1 MNASARIHLMKTV
14 GATLLVLFLLI
25 ATISPGFAQVPAS
38 YRIGPDDILAISVWD
53 QKDLDQVVFVR
64 PDGKI
69 SVPLI
74 GEVEAGGLTVPELQA
89 RLIKGYGQTVRGA
102 QVTVAVK
109 EIRSRSIFFIGG
121 IVRSGPMQLTQDLTL
136 LQALSAA
143 GGPLPMADLES
154 TWVLRGQQRIP
165 INLQKMI
172 QKGDTAQNI
181 KLEPGDTIVVPNAD
195 SIYIHGE
202 VKTPGQ
208 VKFSR
213 DLTIMTAIAAAG
225 GFTPLAAPKRVN
237 ILRGDGPKKE
247 VLKVNVN
254 DIMGDPSET
263 ADVPLRANDII
274 VVPQR
279 LF

>member
-1 MNASARIHLMKTV
+1 MNPSARIHLMKTL
-14 GATLLVLFLLI
+14 GATLLVLFVTI
-25 ATISPGFAQVPAS
+25 AAMPPVFAQVPAS

-89 RLIKGYGQTVRGA
+89 RLVKGYGQTVRGA
-102 QVTVAVK
+102 QVSVAVR
-109 EIRSRSIFFIGG
+109 EIRSRAIFFIGG

-136 LQALSAA
+136 MQALSAA
-143 GGPLPMADLES
+143 GGPLPTADLES
-154 TWVLRGQQRIP
+154 TYVLRGQQRIP
-165 INLQKMI
+165 VNLTRMI
-172 QKGDTAQNI
+172 QKGDIAQNI

-195 SIYIHGE
+195 YIYIHGE

-208 VKFSR
+208 VKFTR
-213 DLTIMTAIAAAG
+213 DLTIVTAIAAAG

-254 DIMGDPSET
+254 DIMSDPSES